1 MAEGSIPWTQNPTS
15 DRILEGVTFVRL
27 LHKSGEDGMNLKA
40 RLLRLENK
48 TRGRAPE
55 MPTCIV
61 ISSVA
66 PGPDGPV
73 NLGPLLVHILKGPN
87 AGMQLSRSEGESAE
101 AFEARCDAMVEAE
114 Q

>member
-1 MAEGSIPWTQNPTS
+1 MSMKGRVE
-15 DRILEGVTFVRL
+15 
-27 LHKSGEDGMNLKA
+27 
-40 RLLRLENK
+40 RLENK
-48 TRGRAPE
+48 TWRGAPE

-73 NLGPLLVHILKGPN
+73 NMGAQVVHILKGPN
-87 AGMQLSRSEGESAE
+87 AGLQLSRAADECAE
-101 AFEARCDAMVEAE
+101 AFQERCDAMVEGK

>member
-1 MAEGSIPWTQNPTS
+1 MSNMA
-15 DRILEGVTFVRL
+15 RRL
-27 LHKSGEDGMNLKA
+27 LTLEKKA
-40 RLLRLENK
+40 
-48 TRGRAPE
+48 GHGAPE
-55 MPTCIV
+55 TPTCIV

-73 NLGPLLVHILKGPN
+73 NMGPQVVHMLKGPN

-101 AFEARCDAMVEAE
+101 AFEARCDAMVEAK

>member
-1 MAEGSIPWTQNPTS
+1 
-15 DRILEGVTFVRL
+15 
-27 LHKSGEDGMNLKA
+27 MNLKA
-40 RLLRLENK
+40 RLVRLENK
-48 TRGRAPE
+48 TRGGAAE

-73 NLGPLLVHILKGPN
+73 NMGPQTAHILKGPN
-87 AGMQLSRSEGESAE
+87 AGLQLSREEGESTE
-101 AFEARCDAMVEAE
+101 AFHERCDAMVEGE

>member
-1 MAEGSIPWTQNPTS
+1 MSIKG
-15 DRILEGVTFVRL
+15 RVE
-27 LHKSGEDGMNLKA
+27 
-40 RLLRLENK
+40 RLESR
-48 TRGRAPE
+48 TQREAPE

-73 NLGPLLVHILKGPN
+73 NMGPQVVHILKGPN
-87 AGMQLSRSEGESAE
+87 AGMQLRREENESAE
-101 AFEARCDAMVEAE
+101 AFKARCDAMVEAK

>member
-1 MAEGSIPWTQNPTS
+1 MSIKG
-15 DRILEGVTFVRL
+15 RVE
-27 LHKSGEDGMNLKA
+27 
-40 RLLRLENK
+40 RLESR
-48 TRGRAPE
+48 TQREAPE

-73 NLGPLLVHILKGPN
+73 NMGPHTAHILKGPN
-87 AGMQLSRSEGESAE
+87 AGLQLSREEGESPE
-101 AFEARCDAMVEAE
+101 AFQERCDAMVEGE

>member
-1 MAEGSIPWTQNPTS
+1 MSIKG
-15 DRILEGVTFVRL
+15 RVE
-27 LHKSGEDGMNLKA
+27 
-40 RLLRLENK
+40 RLESK
-48 TRGRAPE
+48 TGRGAPE

-73 NLGPLLVHILKGPN
+73 NMGPHTAHILKGPN
-87 AGMQLSRSEGESAE
+87 AGLQLSREEGESAE
-101 AFEARCDAMVEAE
+101 AFQERCDAMVERE